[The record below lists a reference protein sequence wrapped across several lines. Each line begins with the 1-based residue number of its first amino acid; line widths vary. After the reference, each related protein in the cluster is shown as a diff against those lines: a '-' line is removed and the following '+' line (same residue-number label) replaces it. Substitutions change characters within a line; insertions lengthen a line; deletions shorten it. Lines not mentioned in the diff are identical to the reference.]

1 MKKTPLSNVLAVLV
15 LSIAFL
21 GATPSS
27 AHAQITLSWDVPNS
41 IAQFG
46 VFLEQLAG
54 TLLEEEG
61 WAKEYILDPAAWA
74 ASQAALQSTTQSMVN
89 WVSSGFNGSPGFV
102 TDLNES
108 LLGVGDASAENFIDS
123 LRSEGRIE
131 SPFSNT
137 TITQALDTYYRTTGS
152 GVFGRTN
159 PYTLDETCENDEA
172 FAGGDFMACGFSGLQ
187 SALRNPLANTPEG
200 SRIAI
205 TDSLF
210 QQASSDQD
218 VARTEFDWA
227 NGLTSWRGSCGSES
241 EATATTEEGDGS
253 AESTETTETTTDASL
268 SSALSTY
275 GCPILTSGSVV
286 FEELTKEIGIG
297 VEQSAN
303 ADEISELIGSAFAQ
317 FITSEIFGE
326 GGIAGEGSSG
336 GGSRPTGEGA
346 PTTTS
351 MTSAFSKML
360 ESQRSRLLEYQA
372 GWVKID
378 AQAELA
384 KTNLEQCGSVPA
396 QTALTNEVLPLL
408 ETSDEVLQN
417 VATILLALSDIGARA
432 ESAANFIEFEEATKD
447 HAALMS
453 GAAPYEGVSFPSA
466 QDFVALSQAVQDTGG
481 IKNPPLAYER
491 MKELSES
498 CFVPPLTS

>member
-1 MKKTPLSNVLAVLV
+1 MKKTPVSNVLAVLV
-15 LSIAFL
+15 LSAALL
-21 GATPSS
+21 GATPLS
-27 AHAQITLSWDVPNS
+27 ARAFDMTWDVPNS
-41 IAQFG
+41 VAQFG

-108 LLGVGDASAENFIDS
+108 LLSVGDASAENFIDS

-152 GVFGRTN
+152 GVFGRVN
-159 PYTLDETCENDEA
+159 PYTLDESCANHEA
-172 FAGGDFMACGFSGLQ
+172 FVSGDITACGLSGLRRV
-187 SALRNPLANTPEG
+187 LLNPLGETPEG

-227 NGLTSWRGSCGSES
+227 NGLMSWRGSCGEES
-241 EATATTEEGDGS
+241 ATATTGEGDTS
-253 AESTETTETTTDASL
+253 TESTETTETTTDASL

-286 FEELTKEIGIG
+286 FEELAKEIGIG

-303 ADEISELIGSAFAQ
+303 ADEISELIGSAFSQ

-336 GGSRPTGEGA
+336 GGSRPTGEDT

-351 MTSAFSKML
+351 VVSAFSRMIEL
-360 ESQRSRLLEYQA
+360 QRSRLLEYQT

-378 AQAELA
+378 TQAELA
-384 KTNLEQCGSVPA
+384 KTNLEQCGTPAA

-408 ETSDEVLQN
+408 QESNTTLED

-432 ESAANFIEFEEATKD
+432 DSAANFAEFEEATKD
-447 HAALMS
+447 YDALIS
-453 GAAPYEGVSFPSA
+453 GNEPYENVSFPAA
-466 QDFVALSQAVQDTGG
+466 QDFVALAQDTQDTGG
-481 IKNPPLAYER
+481 VKNPPSTYER

-498 CFVPPLTS
+498 CSVPPLTS